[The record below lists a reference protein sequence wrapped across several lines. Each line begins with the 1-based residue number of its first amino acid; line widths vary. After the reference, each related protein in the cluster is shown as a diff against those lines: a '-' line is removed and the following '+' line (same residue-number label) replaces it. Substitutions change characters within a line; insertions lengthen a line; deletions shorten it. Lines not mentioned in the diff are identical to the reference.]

1 MPASLRLTCHTLRE
15 KLEICRVWQ
24 VRASERRQTIF
35 RYCFEPVPKG
45 RWLDAVAS
53 GAGLIPYPGDIV
65 SLGKFPRYMRM
76 IREAIQVAA
85 SDASFAAQFKER
97 RKLVLSK
104 SENSASVR
112 AYKDGKTDRFFFDN
126 QCAGHACS
134 GAEKP
139 PSDLLRA
146 WLKYRMMK

>member
-1 MPASLRLTCHTLRE
+1 
-15 KLEICRVWQ
+15 
-24 VRASERRQTIF
+24 
-35 RYCFEPVPKG
+35 
-45 RWLDAVAS
+45 
-53 GAGLIPYPGDIV
+53 
-65 SLGKFPRYMRM
+65 MRM